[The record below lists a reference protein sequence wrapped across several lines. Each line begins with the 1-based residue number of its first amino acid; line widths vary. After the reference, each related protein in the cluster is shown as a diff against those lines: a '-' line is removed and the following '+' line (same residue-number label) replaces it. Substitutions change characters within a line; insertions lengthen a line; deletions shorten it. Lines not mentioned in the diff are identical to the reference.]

1 MVSCKPDAPVAR
13 RTGVTA
19 LVKGAAAL
27 AGTADLKGQPSMSSS
42 STWDADEAVTSL
54 YAAHYRSLV
63 RMAALLLRDADE
75 AEEVVQ
81 DAFVAMHDAWR
92 RLRDADRALA
102 YLRQSV
108 VNRARSALRRRAVR
122 ERHATAEGREPRDL
136 PRDQP
141 SAESEAMR
149 AEDRRAIVGA
159 LRALPE
165 RQREAIVLRYYA
177 DLSEADTAFA
187 MGVSR
192 GAVKSHTSRG
202 MAALRTNLEGQQSW

>member
-1 MVSCKPDAPVAR
+1 
-13 RTGVTA
+13 
-19 LVKGAAAL
+19 
-27 AGTADLKGQPSMSSS
+27 
-42 STWDADEAVTSL
+42 
-54 YAAHYRSLV
+54 
-63 RMAALLLRDADE
+63 MAALLLRDGGE

-122 ERHATAEGREPRDL
+122 ERHATEQGREPPDRDL
-136 PRDQP
+136 P

-149 AEDRRAIVGA
+149 AEDRRAVVDA
-159 LRALPE
+159 LRTLPE

-202 MAALRTNLEGQQSW
+202 MAALRTNLERQSW

>member
-27 AGTADLKGQPSMSSS
+27 AGTADLKGSPSMSSS

-122 ERHATAEGREPRDL
+122 ERHATAPAREPLRHL
-136 PRDQP
+136 P
-141 SAESEAMR
+141 SAESEALR
-149 AEDRRAIVGA
+149 AEERRAIIDA
-159 LRALPE
+159 LRTLPE

-177 DLSEADTAFA
+177 DLSEADTASA

>member
-27 AGTADLKGQPSMSSS
+27 AATADLKGSPSMSSS
-42 STWDADEAVTSL
+42 SRWDADEAVTSL

-63 RMAALLLRDADE
+63 RMAALLLRDSGE

-122 ERHATAEGREPRDL
+122 ERHATEPDGERHRHL
-136 PRDQP
+136 P

-149 AEDRRAIVGA
+149 AEDRRAIVEA
-159 LRALPE
+159 LRTLPE

-177 DLSEADTAFA
+177 DLSEADTASA
-187 MGVSR
+187 MRVSR

-202 MAALRTNLEGQQSW
+202 MAALRTSLERQQSW

>member
-1 MVSCKPDAPVAR
+1 M
-13 RTGVTA
+13 TA
-19 LVKGAAAL
+19 LVKGAPAH
-27 AGTADLKGQPSMSSS
+27 AGTADLKGPPSMSSPT
-42 STWDADEAVTSL
+42 TWDADEAVTSL

-63 RMAALLLRDADE
+63 RMAALLLRDGGE

-122 ERHATAEGREPRDL
+122 ERHATEQGREPPHRDL
-136 PRDQP
+136 P

-149 AEDRRAIVGA
+149 AEDRRAVVDA
-159 LRALPE
+159 LRTLPE

-202 MAALRTNLEGQQSW
+202 MAALRTNLERQSW